1 MKSVPPPAGN
11 EQIIRMG
18 RCGQVCAEGGVDVWP
33 TACTS
38 VTIGKMP
45 ASASVA
51 ARLARSMR
59 MYFLPM
65 KRPPVIPAWLVDP
78 LSLHGGGD
86 RVSHF
91 RGAGLPTQT
100 PGQGF
105 AGGDHGLHRCVDAP
119 GCRAR
124 VRPAAFAA

>member
-11 EQIIRMG
+11 GQIIRMG

-38 VTIGKMP
+38 VAIGKMP

-51 ARLARSMR
+51 ARLGRSRR
-59 MYFLPM
+59 MYFLQM
-65 KRPPVIPAWLVDP
+65 RRPPVIPAWLVDP

-91 RGAGLPTQT
+91 RGAGPTAQI
-100 PGQGF
+100 PGQVL
-105 AGGDHGLHRCVDAP
+105 AAP
-119 GCRAR
+119 GPC
-124 VRPAAFAA
+124 VHCSVV